1 MDKINCEIKLRLE
14 SNEKSPKDIIEYVKK
29 LNKFE
34 KNGRRGPPA
43 RPAAPGDP
51 FFRRTGRLLRCYDAF
66 SVIIRMTNS
75 APRVS
80 TAPRS
85 RQITAL

>member
-34 KNGRRGPPA
+34 IDYGKAHWGRGFGKLRG
-43 RPAAPGDP
+43 
-51 FFRRTGRLLRCYDAF
+51 
-66 SVIIRMTNS
+66 
-75 APRVS
+75 
-80 TAPRS
+80 
-85 RQITAL
+85 